1 MSLVNLHKA
10 SFGFTFSLIV
20 VFLLTAFLLTGCG
33 GSEQATTEQQVQ
45 QESAAGQPAA
55 AVQPAGTPQPAQ
67 AAEQAQPK
75 AQEKPKEEVPM
86 DNALTNFLGKD
97 EQKVDSTSAKQ
108 PVVVAQTEP
117 SQLAQ
122 YEKQIS
128 DLRTEN
134 TSVKQRN
141 VKLEE
146 DNRLLT
152 SRLNDTEAKLAAEKD
167 RADKAEATAKAAPAA
182 PKVEETSSA
191 SVTPSSYDD
200 ALKAFQA
207 RKYDAALKG
216 FQAVASSGAGEDIV
230 GNATY
235 WTGETHYALKNYKVA
250 LEDFQGVLKMKSSLK
265 KGDAQFMLGQTY
277 EKLGQKTKAKAAYE
291 KVVKDYPLNKNVKRA
306 KQRWAKL

>member
-1 MSLVNLHKA
+1 MSLVNLYKA

-20 VFLLTAFLLTGCG
+20 AFLFTAFVLTGCG
-33 GSEQATTEQQVQ
+33 GSEQATTDQQVQ
-45 QESAAGQPAA
+45 QEQPAAQPAA
-55 AVQPAGTPQPAQ
+55 AQPAQ
-67 AAEQAQPK
+67 TAEATPS
-75 AQEKPKEEVPM
+75 QEKPKEEVPM
-86 DNALTNFLGKD
+86 DKALTNFLGSD
-97 EQKVDSTSAKQ
+97 EQKTDSTAAKQ
-108 PVVVAQTEP
+108 PVAVAQTEP

-134 TSVKQRN
+134 TGVKQRN
-141 VKLEE
+141 IKLEE

-152 SRLNDTEAKLAAEKD
+152 ARLNDTEAKLAAEKD
-167 RADKAEATAKAAPAA
+167 RADKAEANAKTAAPA
-182 PKVEETSSA
+182 KSEETTVA
-191 SVTPSSYDD
+191 TPSSYDD

-216 FQAVASSGAGEDIV
+216 FQAVASSGANEDLV
-230 GNATY
+230 GNAKY
-235 WTGETHYALKNYKVA
+235 WIGETHFAKKEYKTA
-250 LEDFQGVLKMKSSLK
+250 LEDFQGVLKIKNSLK

-277 EKLGQKTKAKAAYE
+277 ERLGQKVKAKAAYE